1 MNLCRFKRSIRFKII
16 SSIKS
21 SKIPMS
27 SDLIT
32 SEPARH
38 FMMLW
43 ESSCAMVF
51 LGRLVVT
58 RRGGHV
64 SQRILGWNQKKMAS
78 LSSKNAKN
86 CEGSK
91 GSRGNQK
98 LTNTKKE
105 VLSDLPGM
113 LFQAWLPLHG
123 EGKRLLDLLD
133 LVDLVD
139 LPSETLSI
147 VHPINDQRRVGHT
160 KQR

>member
-1 MNLCRFKRSIRFKII
+1 
-16 SSIKS
+16 
-21 SKIPMS
+21 
-27 SDLIT
+27 
-32 SEPARH
+32 
-38 FMMLW
+38 
-43 ESSCAMVF
+43 
-51 LGRLVVT
+51 
-58 RRGGHV
+58 
-64 SQRILGWNQKKMAS
+64 MAS